1 MSKRNKEKQ
10 KLRER
15 QIPRY
20 HEVESIETIIYRLFT
35 TGLDD
40 TETHVFLEKLL
51 CKDMPSWLS
60 APNCLLREIGVGG
73 FSVVILSFL

>member
-1 MSKRNKEKQ
+1 MSKETKKNK

-20 HEVESIETIIYRLFT
+20 HEVESIETIIYHLFT

-40 TETHVFLEKLL
+40 TKTMFFLKTIVQRHAKLT
-51 CKDMPSWLS
+51 
-60 APNCLLREIGVGG
+60 
-73 FSVVILSFL
+73 

>member
-20 HEVESIETIIYRLFT
+20 HEVESIETIIYPLFT
-35 TGLDD
+35 TGLND
-40 TETHVFLEKLL
+40 TETRVFLKKYCAKT
-51 CKDMPSWLS
+51 CKAD
-60 APNCLLREIGVGG
+60 
-73 FSVVILSFL
+73 

>member
-20 HEVESIETIIYRLFT
+20 HDVESIETIIYRLFT

-40 TETHVFLEKLL
+40 TENRVFPEKLL
-51 CKDMPSWLS
+51 CKDMPS
-60 APNCLLREIGVGG
+60 
-73 FSVVILSFL
+73 

>member
-1 MSKRNKEKQ
+1 MSKETKKNK

-20 HEVESIETIIYRLFT
+20 HDVESIETIIYHLFT

-40 TETHVFLEKLL
+40 TETRIFLENYCAKT
-51 CKDMPSWLS
+51 C
-60 APNCLLREIGVGG
+60 
-73 FSVVILSFL
+73 

>member
-20 HEVESIETIIYRLFT
+20 HEVESIETIIYHLFT

-40 TETHVFLEKLL
+40 TETRIFLEYYCAKT
-51 CKDMPSWLS
+51 C
-60 APNCLLREIGVGG
+60 
-73 FSVVILSFL
+73 